1 MRITEVRIDGFR
13 NLSKVDLSPGAGV
26 NILFGEN
33 AQGKTNL
40 LEAVWLASGEKSFR
54 GAKER
59 EEIGFDSENAQIS
72 VDFESSERTQNISL
86 TISRRRGERK
96 ILLNGVRLRSYSEL
110 TGKLLLVIFT
120 PEDLWLTRGT
130 PEIRRDYID
139 LCIAQI
145 RPVYKRL
152 VLKYEGILEQRNTL
166 LKNIVLGISKRD
178 ELEIWDEQLA
188 RQGSYISMMR
198 GIYTKL
204 LEAEASRLYSQIS
217 RGLERLELEYSST
230 VFESLERR
238 TDYKGEMAAEYLEK
252 LRLSRPEDIRL
263 GYTQIGIHRDDI
275 LVKINGVLLRDYGSQ
290 GQNRSAALCMK
301 LAQARALLAETGE
314 MPVILLD
321 DVLSELDRHRRE
333 FVVRQIGDAQIFI
346 TCCEPFIKT
355 SGRVFKISGGKV
367 MEKEKRKDG

>member
-1 MRITEVRIDGFR
+1 MRITDVRIDGFR

-110 TGKLLLVIFT
+110 TGKLLLVVFT

-230 VFESLERR
+230 VFE
-238 TDYKGEMAAEYLEK
+238 A
-252 LRLSRPEDIRL
+252 
-263 GYTQIGIHRDDI
+263 
-275 LVKINGVLLRDYGSQ
+275 
-290 GQNRSAALCMK
+290 
-301 LAQARALLAETGE
+301 
-314 MPVILLD
+314 
-321 DVLSELDRHRRE
+321 LSEGRTIRE
-333 FVVRQIGDAQIFI
+333 KWLLS
-346 TCCEPFIKT
+346 TLK
-355 SGRVFKISGGKV
+355 S
-367 MEKEKRKDG
+367 